1 MGILSKSEIIER
13 IQNNRLIIDAHT
25 ENGVPV
31 VEPASYD
38 LRAGIIIWK
47 ESGNNKEIKR
57 KDFNPALPLDKQ
69 EMVTIQ
75 PGQVMFVITR
85 EMVNMPID
93 LCGTVYAKNEF
104 SRAGILLFTTGHVD
118 PGIQCPIVIRLV
130 NLRATQFALSL
141 GHPIYTI
148 VFHTLHPFAG
158 GTPARHENI
167 SMLDTINRAKQSAE
181 QALDNALYDLS
192 LLSNFI
198 KKDEFEKIAS
208 ECNYIKKGDWG
219 KAAWE
224 WIKGNSLKAFG
235 WLIAILVFLATI
247 IGAIPAA
254 IETWNNWRNK
264 TNDSNDTK
272 PKIENTIKPSTSKP
286 NSSTL
291 DTGASNQSVKH

>member
-1 MGILSKSEIIER
+1 MGILTKSEIIHKIKNEK
-13 IQNNRLIIDAHT
+13 LIIDAHF
-25 ENGVPV
+25 ENGEPV

-57 KDFNPALPLDKQ
+57 KDYNPAVSLDKQ

-85 EMVNMPID
+85 EMVNLPLDM
-93 LCGTVYAKNEF
+93 CGTVYAKNEF

-130 NLRATQFALSL
+130 NLRATPYALTL

-148 VFHTLHPFAG
+148 VFHMLQAYTG

-167 SMLDTINRAKQSAE
+167 SMLQTIDRTKHSAE

-192 LLSNFI
+192 LLSSFI

-208 ECNYIKKGDWG
+208 QYNYIKENEWG
-219 KAAWE
+219 KAAWK
-224 WIKGNSLKAFG
+224 WIRGNSLKAFG
-235 WLIAILVFLATI
+235 WLVAILVFLATI

-254 IETWNNWRNK
+254 IETWNNWRDPK
-264 TNDSNDTK
+264 RDSINPK
-272 PKIENTIKPSTSKP
+272 PPIGNVVTHPSTSP
-286 NSSTL
+286 LLTFP
-291 DTGASNQSVKH
+291 DTGKTNKP